1 MQLPLAYHQLRYW
14 PKVDFH
20 PIFIKLTYGSIEFG
34 LFMWVCFP
42 ILFESITIQKVSMQ
56 VSTNHI
62 LKTKNKYH
70 FRSVPKLSSNAKAV
84 FHFLSLFFEWQVKL
98 WSLEH
103 TFPFLCYQEHAVFGK
118 LWHLESGL
126 MCPQT
131 LQPTIH
137 QRVRMT
143 SLLLASTKAFFN
155 KCRRIFQYQEIG
167 KILPRVRIELT
178 TFRLWDWRAAYCAIE
193 APDYCSK

>member
-1 MQLPLAYHQLRYW
+1 M
-14 PKVDFH
+14 
-20 PIFIKLTYGSIEFG
+20 
-34 LFMWVCFP
+34 
-42 ILFESITIQKVSMQ
+42 
-56 VSTNHI
+56 
-62 LKTKNKYH
+62 
-70 FRSVPKLSSNAKAV
+70 
-84 FHFLSLFFEWQVKL
+84 
-98 WSLEH
+98 EH
-103 TFPFLCYQEHAVFGK
+103 TFPFLCYQEHEVFGK

-155 KCRRIFQYQEIG
+155 KCRRIFQYQEIE

-193 APDYCSK
+193 ALKSQLKSWGNNPESTLTLQLWPQHELSITKMYCFIRLNNLLIS